1 MTLLNTS
8 TLLFTQEWSDHEPLN
23 GLAPE
28 AQGDGSPVGTVGVV
42 NEPERLGF
50 EDGAAQ
56 GFSSTHDVN
65 GIEWEHF
72 PPKAQDEK
80 IVEIYGVLVKQA

>member
-1 MTLLNTS
+1 MEALS
-8 TLLFTQEWSDHEPLN
+8 
-23 GLAPE
+23 APS
-28 AQGDGSPVGTVGVV
+28 GWFIDL
-42 NEPERLGF
+42 NEPVRLGF
-50 EDGAAQ
+50 EYGAAQ

-80 IVEIYGVLVKQA
+80 IVKIYGVLVKQA